1 MNFCGVRTL
10 IYTAPNLSLDGLMSE
25 GNQRGYEA
33 LSGPQGYG
41 FPREPED
48 GPAAEAR
55 GFLARKE
62 QAEDM
67 FYLVRS

>member
-1 MNFCGVRTL
+1 MC
-10 IYTAPNLSLDGLMSE
+10 E

-48 GPAAEAR
+48 RPAAEAR
-55 GFLARKE
+55 GFLARRE

-67 FYLVRS
+67 FYLVRSL